1 MARRRSSRKKSS
13 SAGNPVIWIVTGV
26 ALVALF
32 IVMRSMSG
40 SDEKGRAGTDIPFDD
55 LAAHASQLSNTSYVA
70 DGKIIDRYP
79 RGSSELVAFEV
90 KDDNGRDRIIPVRI
104 SAEVRKGQ
112 NINRGQ
118 QYTIEFEVK
127 DLSRDVRGICIA
139 TSIKPK

>member
-1 MARRRSSRKKSS
+1 MARRRSSRKKGS
-13 SAGNPVIWIVTGV
+13 SAGNTVLWIVAGVSVV
-26 ALVALF
+26 ALL
-32 IVMRSMSG
+32 IMMRGMSG
-40 SDEKGRAGTDIPFDD
+40 SEEKGRAGTDIPFDD
-55 LAAHASQLSNTSYVA
+55 LAEHASQLSNTIYVA

-90 KDDNGRDRIIPVRI
+90 KDDNGRERIIPIRI
-104 SAEVRKGQ
+104 SADVRKGQ

-127 DLSRDVRGICIA
+127 DLRRDVRGICIA